1 MTTTTTKTYIVNS
14 SDASKGNF
22 FERTHVLNELPDS
35 TPFTYDKEHNV
46 DGVYGKIVIEA
57 ESEFNAGINFV
68 RDSFD
73 FEALSDLISIA
84 EFYAGECEELS
95 DLIIRLEFFMRAQTA
110 AGDDVEETQE
120 STAFDNY
127 EI

>member
-1 MTTTTTKTYIVNS
+1 MTTYIVNS

-22 FERTHVLNELPDS
+22 FERTHVLNEIPDN
-35 TPFTYDKEHNV
+35 TPFTYDKDHNV

-73 FEALSDLISIA
+73 FEALSELIAIA
-84 EFYAGECEELS
+84 EFYANDCEELS
-95 DLIIRLEFFMRAQTA
+95 DLIIRLEFFMSAQTS
-110 AGDDVEETQE
+110 DDDGGGEEEETQE
-120 STAFDNY
+120 STVFDDY
-127 EI
+127 EF